1 LTVAVVPQ
9 ARRTGADGFHDGAL
23 RVRLTAAPID
33 GKANDALVAWL
44 SETLSLP
51 KRAVRVLHG
60 GSSRR
65 KQLDID
71 LDAATAVQR
80 LQTSMP

>member
-33 GKANDALVAWL
+33 GKANEALVAWL
-44 SETLSLP
+44 SETLNLP

-60 GSSRR
+60 SSSRR

-71 LDAATAVQR
+71 LDAGTVVQR
-80 LQTSMP
+80 LETHLS

>member
-1 LTVAVVPQ
+1 MTVAVVPQ

-33 GKANDALVAWL
+33 GKANDALIAWL
-44 SETLSLP
+44 SEALNLP

-80 LQTSMP
+80 LAACLT